1 LRRTI
6 SSHVS
11 LAISLVALFVAL
23 GGTALAVTQIGTSQ
37 IKNNAVTSSKLAN
50 NAVSNKKVANNAIT
64 SAKVKDKSLKASD
77 IAPNTFLAANGR
89 AADSAQLGGN
99 PPSAYIQGSGR
110 TVSSRVTAA
119 AGAAPVELLD
129 LGFGQIDGSCSSTD
143 HPSLR
148 YLTNVNNVEVVDWA
162 TAFGSPNGT
171 AVMHTLNGL
180 TPGTFDQETNPAI
193 TPESVTWQAS
203 TTDGSHIA
211 TAWTSGQFISG
222 TGCVFI
228 GQGLTTG

>member
-1 LRRTI
+1 MRRTK

-23 GGTALAVTQIGTSQ
+23 GGSALAVTQIGTSQ

-50 NAVSNKKVANNAIT
+50 NAVSNKKVAGNAIT

-77 IAPNTFLAANGR
+77 IAPNTFLAANGK

-110 TVSSRVTAA
+110 TVSSRVTAT

-162 TAFGSPNGT
+162 TAFPST
-171 AVMHTLNGL
+171 AVIHTLNGL
-180 TPGTFDQETNPAI
+180 TPGTFDQETNPGV

-203 TTDGSHIA
+203 TNDGVHIA